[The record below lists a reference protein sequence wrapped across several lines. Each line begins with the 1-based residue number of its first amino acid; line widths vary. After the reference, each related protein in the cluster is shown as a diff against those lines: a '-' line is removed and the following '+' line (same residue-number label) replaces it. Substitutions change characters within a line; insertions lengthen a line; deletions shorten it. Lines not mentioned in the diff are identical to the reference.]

1 MLRGTSHCTIGFETA
16 DETCDDLSCC
26 KTYKIGT
33 TLHTMSRMSGL
44 YMTDILSTFVLEE
57 PYPGGTP
64 YKAEEIEIIKQLN
77 TGK

>member
-1 MLRGTSHCTIGFETA
+1 MN
-16 DETCDDLSCC
+16 
-26 KTYKIGT
+26 
-33 TLHTMSRMSGL
+33 RMSGF

>member
-1 MLRGTSHCTIGFETA
+1 MLHGTSHCTIEFETA

-57 PYPGGTP
+57 LHPGGTP
-64 YKAEEIEIIKQLN
+64 YRSEEIENIKQLN